1 MLNSMTMLKGR
12 EAMTL
17 TGKRIL
23 IIGGTS
29 GFGAA
34 VATTAAAKGARVH
47 VIGHD
52 PARTTTFATAHPG
65 LNASA
70 LDAADATAL
79 ENFITSHAA
88 FDHVVS
94 LLGGAMSGGFLETPL
109 PTIREAIEAKFFA
122 NLQLAQVVA
131 SHIATGGSLTFTSGS
146 GGTPA
151 TASGAVIGNQAI
163 NTMVAGLAVE
173 LAPDVRVNAVSP
185 TWTPTGLWRGLSAAD
200 RAAQTAAFA
209 ANVPLGRVAQIDEV
223 ASGYLYLM
231 QNAFITGQVLR
242 IDGGVDL

>member
-1 MLNSMTMLKGR
+1 
-12 EAMTL
+12 MTL
-17 TGKRIL
+17 TGKRLL

-34 VATTAAAKGARVH
+34 VATTAAASGARVH

-52 PARTTTFATAHPG
+52 ATRTEAFAAAHPG
-65 LNASA
+65 ITTAA
-70 LDAADATAL
+70 LDAADATAMRA
-79 ENFITSHAA
+79 FITSHPA

-131 SHIATGGSLTFTSGS
+131 PHIGAGGSLTFTSGS

-163 NTMVAGLAVE
+163 NTMVAGLAIE

-185 TWTPTGLWRGLSAAD
+185 TWTPTGLWRGLSATD
-200 RAAQTAAFA
+200 RSAQATAFA
-209 ANVPLGRVAQIDEV
+209 ANVPLKRVAQIDEV

-231 QNAFITGQVLR
+231 QNDFITGQVLR